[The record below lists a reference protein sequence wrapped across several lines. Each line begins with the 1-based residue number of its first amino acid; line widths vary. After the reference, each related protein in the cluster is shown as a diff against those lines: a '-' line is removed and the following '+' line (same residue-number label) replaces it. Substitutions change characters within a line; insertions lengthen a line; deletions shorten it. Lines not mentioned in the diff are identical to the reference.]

1 MYGAVEAVQ
10 LEHGVCTR
18 YGRSTARPK
27 HAALLP
33 VQQELPNEDDD
44 SEQTVDSIGS
54 AAGTRCDE
62 ITLFQL
68 CVMLSLIILASSVE
82 AL

>member
-1 MYGAVEAVQ
+1 M
-10 LEHGVCTR
+10 CTR

-62 ITLFQL
+62 ITLF
-68 CVMLSLIILASSVE
+68 
-82 AL
+82 

>member
-1 MYGAVEAVQ
+1 MCAE
-10 LEHGVCTR
+10 R

-44 SEQTVDSIGS
+44 SEQAADSMVSS
-54 AAGTRCDE
+54 ASGTSFV
-62 ITLFQL
+62 I
-68 CVMLSLIILASSVE
+68 
-82 AL
+82 

>member
-1 MYGAVEAVQ
+1 MCIE
-10 LEHGVCTR
+10 R

-44 SEQTVDSIGS
+44 GEQTADSVSS
-54 AAGTRCDE
+54 ASGTICE
-62 ITLFQL
+62 EN
-68 CVMLSLIILASSVE
+68 V
-82 AL
+82 